1 MTTTPNTTQNTGEPA
16 AETGSRRPIW
26 IRGAFMLFF
35 LFAFGLGQTLLAAT
49 AVIQFLSLLITRK
62 PNAFLADFGR
72 SLGLWLDQTARFQS
86 AASDERPFPWAPW
99 PDER

>member
-1 MTTTPNTTQNTGEPA
+1 MTTTQNTAEPA

-62 PNAFLADFGR
+62 PNAFLTNFGR
-72 SLGLWLDQTARFQS
+72 SLSAWLAQTARFQS

>member
-1 MTTTPNTTQNTGEPA
+1 MATTENTSEPA

-86 AASDERPFPWAPW
+86 CASEDRPFPWAPW
-99 PDER
+99 PDTR